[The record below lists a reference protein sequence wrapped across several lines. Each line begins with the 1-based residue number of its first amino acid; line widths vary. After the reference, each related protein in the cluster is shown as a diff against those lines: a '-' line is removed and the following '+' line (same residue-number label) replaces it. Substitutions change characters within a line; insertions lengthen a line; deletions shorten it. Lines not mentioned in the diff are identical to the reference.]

1 MITTLISGLQ
11 YFPHNT
17 SWFNKCMS
25 LKCKGCSC
33 LTLRIMLSGYVTAN
47 IEVQSQTWFSIRVKI
62 WVFQAIYVII
72 AQQQKCIVLKRNAVY
87 SPLFNG
93 HCLQA
98 DTPTPSKQVLS
109 HGARDM
115 QTLCSQDVMFLKR
128 TFFLSKNL
136 CWSQKTIVSTCG
148 SFSRNF
154 LVFVFFLRSVGCI
167 LYELFVG
174 TPPFYTNSIFQL
186 VNLICRVH
194 VTLSVWYFLMCTV
207 KTHE

>member
-11 YFPHNT
+11 FYFPHNT

-33 LTLRIMLSGYVTAN
+33 LTLHITICGYVTAN

-115 QTLCSQDVMFLKR
+115 QTMCSQDVMFLKR
-128 TFFLSKNL
+128 TFFSE
-136 CWSQKTIVSTCG
+136 QKPLLVPKVSTCG

-154 LVFVFFLRSVGCI
+154 PGFC
-167 LYELFVG
+167 LFPQV
-174 TPPFYTNSIFQL
+174 
-186 VNLICRVH
+186 CRVYL
-194 VTLSVWYFLMCTV
+194 V
-207 KTHE
+207 